1 MFKSLHIYNIWS
13 NFMIQFNR
21 PTYITLCCPEIN
33 LATQYKVT
41 LVNKTLLKALLCST
55 HHSCVSE
62 RPNLWYLYSSK
73 SFRAG
78 GFFGDFLETVVPR
91 VDLNTTAP
99 PPTSS
104 PVPLTPANS
113 VGYITCKWEDQHPA
127 VITMD
132 TRHGLTHAL
141 YILAGPLCMCAVV
154 CVSEVGQPR
163 CYLTRPEKT
172 SGELIT
178 ASCAQ
183 TKGNHQSYACKRPAH
198 TRSCEQAR
206 TNIWLTFWP
215 HTRRKAHKQ
224 IKATCLQACVHAKT
238 VKWVHEAAF
247 GRN

>member
-1 MFKSLHIYNIWS
+1 
-13 NFMIQFNR
+13 
-21 PTYITLCCPEIN
+21 
-33 LATQYKVT
+33 
-41 LVNKTLLKALLCST
+41 
-55 HHSCVSE
+55 
-62 RPNLWYLYSSK
+62 
-73 SFRAG
+73 
-78 GFFGDFLETVVPR
+78 
-91 VDLNTTAP
+91 
-99 PPTSS
+99 
-104 PVPLTPANS
+104 
-113 VGYITCKWEDQHPA
+113 
-127 VITMD
+127 MD
-132 TRHGLTHAL
+132 TWHGLTHAL

-183 TKGNHQSYACKRPAH
+183 TQGNHQSYACKRPAH

-238 VKWVHEAAF
+238 VKWVHEEKLKKSFCLKNEPKFHLNNAGEKNMLPYCTDRRLECLISPLCHKSPTVGSTRLCF
-247 GRN
+247 LD